1 MLDTIN
7 IEHDLIPRIVFI
19 SMRGILGGNGMDYV
33 KQMDTLRKRNIEL
46 VKENEELRNELQIL
60 KDTAISPDDGD
71 KGDKGKEE
79 FEKIKQTL
87 INTLEKYKEII
98 NELENIK
105 IDYQIKLRE
114 LSDTLLATRDFI
126 GEREDDDILKRRMS
140 EVDR

>member
-1 MLDTIN
+1 
-7 IEHDLIPRIVFI
+7 
-19 SMRGILGGNGMDYV
+19 MDYV

-46 VKENEELRNELQIL
+46 VQENEELRNELQIL
-60 KDTAISPDDGD
+60 KDTTISPDDGD
-71 KGDKGKEE
+71 KGDKEKEE